1 MSLSRRYESTE
12 FRALLQGVVRVID
25 AVTSHASRSFSI
37 VHELAHIL
45 TDEQPVSRR
54 CVPSESSEKGDHMGQ
69 GHQASD
75 PGRSAAEAFE
85 GRSSAVGMADVRPSD
100 AARPDAGGSDP
111 RPSDG
116 RRSVTR
122 VSDARPSDARP
133 SGAGPSDTRSS
144 GARPSD
150 GRPPADEGSGG
161 RAHGDTDPE
170 VSLKVALAAEH
181 FLDGHSKVE
190 LARRHGL
197 SRFQV
202 ARLLD
207 EAREEGIV
215 RIQIVDPTAA
225 GHDHT
230 LLAQRLGIASVTV
243 ATARPGESMRVA
255 IARQVATLLPQRLRE
270 GGRLGVAWSRTLMHL
285 PDALEELPQADVVQ
299 LVGPLSAPGHSTAQ
313 SSALVHTLGA
323 HAGGQVWALPTP
335 LIVDSAA
342 VAASLRSME
351 EVRTALDAAD
361 TLDVAVVSLG
371 AWSPGAST
379 LWARIGADEQ
389 RRAREAGVVA
399 EVCGIL
405 LDEPGAI
412 WHSPLEDRVIGV
424 RPDQLRRARVIAA
437 APAVGEPE
445 AVIAAARSGLVDDI
459 VLAPELAAQVS
470 ALLD

>member
-1 MSLSRRYESTE
+1 
-12 FRALLQGVVRVID
+12 
-25 AVTSHASRSFSI
+25 
-37 VHELAHIL
+37 
-45 TDEQPVSRR
+45 
-54 CVPSESSEKGDHMGQ
+54 SESSEKGDHMGQ

-133 SGAGPSDTRSS
+133 S

-225 GHDHT
+225 G
-230 LLAQRLGIASVTV
+230 
-243 ATARPGESMRVA
+243 
-255 IARQVATLLPQRLRE
+255 
-270 GGRLGVAWSRTLMHL
+270 
-285 PDALEELPQADVVQ
+285 
-299 LVGPLSAPGHSTAQ
+299 
-313 SSALVHTLGA
+313 
-323 HAGGQVWALPTP
+323 
-335 LIVDSAA
+335 
-342 VAASLRSME
+342 
-351 EVRTALDAAD
+351 
-361 TLDVAVVSLG
+361 
-371 AWSPGAST
+371 
-379 LWARIGADEQ
+379 
-389 RRAREAGVVA
+389 
-399 EVCGIL
+399 
-405 LDEPGAI
+405 
-412 WHSPLEDRVIGV
+412 
-424 RPDQLRRARVIAA
+424 
-437 APAVGEPE
+437 
-445 AVIAAARSGLVDDI
+445 
-459 VLAPELAAQVS
+459 
-470 ALLD
+470 

>member
-1 MSLSRRYESTE
+1 
-12 FRALLQGVVRVID
+12 
-25 AVTSHASRSFSI
+25 SHASRSFSI

-100 AARPDAGGSDP
+100 AARPDAG
-111 RPSDG
+111 
-116 RRSVTR
+116 

-285 PDALEELPQADVVQ
+285 PDALEELPQADV
-299 LVGPLSAPGHSTAQ
+299 
-313 SSALVHTLGA
+313 
-323 HAGGQVWALPTP
+323 
-335 LIVDSAA
+335 
-342 VAASLRSME
+342 
-351 EVRTALDAAD
+351 
-361 TLDVAVVSLG
+361 
-371 AWSPGAST
+371 
-379 LWARIGADEQ
+379 
-389 RRAREAGVVA
+389 
-399 EVCGIL
+399 
-405 LDEPGAI
+405 
-412 WHSPLEDRVIGV
+412 
-424 RPDQLRRARVIAA
+424 
-437 APAVGEPE
+437 
-445 AVIAAARSGLVDDI
+445 
-459 VLAPELAAQVS
+459 
-470 ALLD
+470 

>member
-1 MSLSRRYESTE
+1 LPSPLPLHD
-12 FRALLQGVVRVID
+12 ALPI
-25 AVTSHASRSFSI
+25 
-37 VHELAHIL
+37 
-45 TDEQPVSRR
+45 
-54 CVPSESSEKGDHMGQ
+54 
-69 GHQASD
+69 
-75 PGRSAAEAFE
+75 SAAEAFE

-144 GARPSD
+144 GARPSA
-150 GRPPADEGSGG
+150 GRPPAGEGAGG

-230 LLAQRLGIASVTV
+230 LLAQRLGIASV
-243 ATARPGESMRVA
+243 
-255 IARQVATLLPQRLRE
+255 
-270 GGRLGVAWSRTLMHL
+270 
-285 PDALEELPQADVVQ
+285 
-299 LVGPLSAPGHSTAQ
+299 
-313 SSALVHTLGA
+313 
-323 HAGGQVWALPTP
+323 
-335 LIVDSAA
+335 
-342 VAASLRSME
+342 
-351 EVRTALDAAD
+351 
-361 TLDVAVVSLG
+361 
-371 AWSPGAST
+371 
-379 LWARIGADEQ
+379 
-389 RRAREAGVVA
+389 
-399 EVCGIL
+399 
-405 LDEPGAI
+405 
-412 WHSPLEDRVIGV
+412 
-424 RPDQLRRARVIAA
+424 
-437 APAVGEPE
+437 
-445 AVIAAARSGLVDDI
+445 
-459 VLAPELAAQVS
+459 
-470 ALLD
+470 